1 MIYGDVHP
9 RWQSLR
15 EAFASVLDADEAGAS
30 VAIVHRGEL
39 VVDLWGGTDPLSG
52 TPWDRDSL
60 TIAFSAAK
68 GVVAILAA
76 MEVEAGRLDP
86 DRTVSTYWPE
96 FGAAGKETITVRDVL
111 THVAGI
117 PVLPLESI
125 SDLRDPI
132 AMAERLAGEAPSYR
146 PRSARIYH
154 ILSYGVIVGELLRR
168 VTGLEI
174 GALLQEKIAEPLH
187 ASLWLGLPESADQR
201 YLPALMDSIETAPAP
216 TPTSVEGDAGAAV
229 LAGYR
234 ATEQIIPLF
243 VRENGVIGTEPMNGL
258 EFRRAQVAGGGLV
271 TNARALARVYGAC
284 TSEVDGVRLLSDE
297 TVRRV
302 SVDQLGGVPEPT
314 YLPGAVPTTRW
325 GLGFEI
331 SHVHAPMLGEG
342 SFGHAGMGG
351 RLAFAHAPS
360 RLGFAFVGQRMTFPP
375 PGADPRWTALLSAVA
390 DVLADA

>member
-15 EAFASVLDADEAGAS
+15 DAFATVLDADDAGAS

-52 TPWDRDSL
+52 TPWDHDSL
-60 TIAFSAAK
+60 TLAFSAAK
-68 GVVAILAA
+68 GIVALLAA

-86 DRTVSTYWPE
+86 DHTVSTYWPE
-96 FGAAGKETITVRDVL
+96 FGAHGKDTITVRDVL

-125 SDLRDPI
+125 ADLRDPI
-132 AMAERLAGEAPSYR
+132 ALAARLAQEPPSYR

-154 ILSYGVIVGELLRR
+154 ILSYGVIAGELLRR

-187 ASLWLGLPESADQR
+187 ASLWLGLPPSADDR
-201 YLPALMDSIETAPAP
+201 YLPALMDPIETAPA
-216 TPTSVEGDAGAAV
+216 PTSVEGDAGAAV

-234 ATEQIIPLF
+234 ATDQIIPLF
-243 VRENGVIGTEPMNGL
+243 VRENGIQGTEPMNGF

-284 TSEVDGVRLLSDE
+284 TAEVDGVRLLSDE
-297 TVRRV
+297 TVQLV
-302 SVDQLGGVPEPT
+302 SRDHLGGVPEPT

-331 SHVHAPMLGEG
+331 SHAHAPMLGEG

-360 RLGFAFVGQRMTFPP
+360 QLGFAFVGQRMTFPP
-375 PGADPRWTALLSAVA
+375 PGADPRWRALLAAVEG
-390 DVLADA
+390 VLADT